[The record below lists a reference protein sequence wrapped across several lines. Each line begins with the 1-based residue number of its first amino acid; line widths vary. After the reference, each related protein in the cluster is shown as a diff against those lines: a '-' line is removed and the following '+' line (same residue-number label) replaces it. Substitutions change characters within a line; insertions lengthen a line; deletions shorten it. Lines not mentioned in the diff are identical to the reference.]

1 MTRPPSR
8 RWSRSSNRRPD
19 RSPRGRYTA
28 FRVTVRDPDDHL
40 TRDNAIGRSTGYEY
54 PHEGID
60 VLAAR
65 APGLHGALLGRIC
78 GGRAG
83 SGSRPPRSPTR
94 PGPRPRACR
103 RAWSSAQGAAGHRL
117 PAAPPA
123 HPPPPQDRRAG
134 VSLPLRARR
143 PQVRLYTA
151 IARVRR
157 AGLCFAARKRGRQ
170 DPSGWPPTRRSFAGP
185 ARGYLSGNS
194 AAAARGRTQV

>member
-65 APGLHGALLGRIC
+65 APGLHGALLGPIC
-78 GGRAG
+78 GGRASTTTTAATFRWSPWRILG
-83 SGSRPPRSPTR
+83 ALVTWTTSTSLARSP
-94 PGPRPRACR
+94 
-103 RAWSSAQGAAGHRL
+103 
-117 PAAPPA
+117 
-123 HPPPPQDRRAG
+123 
-134 VSLPLRARR
+134 
-143 PQVRLYTA
+143 
-151 IARVRR
+151 
-157 AGLCFAARKRGRQ
+157 
-170 DPSGWPPTRRSFAGP
+170 
-185 ARGYLSGNS
+185 
-194 AAAARGRTQV
+194 